1 LIENKKYIRVIIEVE
16 IKLNRRLSFRKEA
29 VMKKRIGLFGIVFLI
44 MAVNCQL
51 CMATERTISQEEL
64 LDKISGFWIGQLVG
78 NYMGLPFENN
88 YVDEPVPVF
97 VDRIYTHADDAKLEL
112 NRDDWRGYIPIFMNA
127 VEGAFADDDT
137 DIEFV
142 TLHAVEKYGLDI
154 TYPEITEMWKKHIN
168 RRIWVAN
175 YTARQLMSKGLI
187 APDTGRKENNKN
199 WFQID
204 PQLVNEIWSAFY
216 PGMTKKAGER
226 ALWGAR
232 ITNDD
237 WGTHPTIAYGVMI
250 SAAFFEKDVEK
261 LVNMAIEAVPNE
273 GPFAEGIRDVV
284 KWHKKYDNW
293 RDTRRKIHE
302 KYYRYKKGS
311 YEAPVSVVSSL
322 NNGLCGIMAI
332 LYGEGDFMKTVGI
345 AVSAGYDCDNQAAT
359 CGGLIGVLQG
369 SKCVPDDLV
378 EEFNNQYVCFTRDE
392 LPIATPITEIID
404 RIAAIAK
411 TAILDNGGRIEL
423 RQGDVPSIAGKTLTA
438 EYNGTKY
445 TWVFGEEDEATVSGG
460 DLEENTYA
468 EYAQDGER
476 VRVELPDM
484 KLEAFY
490 DGERIEFVGEIQ
502 GDIFGGDL
510 YGDIAYIVNCDF

>member
-1 LIENKKYIRVIIEVE
+1 VYAQERAISE
-16 IKLNRRLSFRKEA
+16 
-29 VMKKRIGLFGIVFLI
+29 
-44 MAVNCQL
+44 
-51 CMATERTISQEEL
+51 TEL
-64 LDKISGFWIGQLVG
+64 HDKISAFWLGQLVG
-78 NYMGLPFENN
+78 NYYGLPFENN
-88 YVDEPVPVF
+88 YIDEPVPF
-97 VDRIYTHADDAKLEL
+97 LVDRIYTHADDDQLEI
-112 NRDDWRGYIPIFMNA
+112 NRNDWRGYIPIFMDA

-142 TLHAVEKYGLDI
+142 TLMAVENYGLDL
-154 TYPEITEMWKKHIN
+154 TYPEITEMWKRHIN

-175 YTARQLMSKGLI
+175 RTARSLMDMGLV
-187 APDTGRKENNKN
+187 APETGRKENNKN

-261 LVNMAIEAVPNE
+261 LVQMAIEAVPDQ
-273 GPFAEGIRDVV
+273 GPFAEGMRDVV
-284 KWHKKYDNW
+284 DWHKENEDW
-293 RDTRRKIHE
+293 RVTRKKIHD
-302 KYYRYKKGS
+302 KYYRYKNDD

-359 CGGLIGVLQG
+359 CAGLIGVIHGKECLP
-369 SKCVPDDLV
+369 SEMV
-378 EEFNNQYVCFTRDE
+378 EKFNNQYVCFTRDDV
-392 LPIATPITEIID
+392 PIATPLSEIEE

-411 TAILDNGGRIEL
+411 RAILDNGGRIEL
-423 RQGDVPSIAGKTLTA
+423 RTGDAPPIAGKKLTA
-438 EYNGTKY
+438 DFDGMEY
-445 TWVFGEEDEATVSGG
+445 TWDFGSDGKLTVSGG
-460 DLEENTYA
+460 KLDNASASFKQKGEIIEINLFEEIL
-468 EYAQDGER
+468 DC
-476 VRVELPDM
+476 L
-484 KLEAFY
+484 Y
-490 DGERIEFVGEIQ
+490 DGETLKIDEGIYGEITYL
-502 GDIFGGDL
+502 I
-510 YGDIAYIVNCDF
+510 NCDF

>member
-1 LIENKKYIRVIIEVE
+1 L
-16 IKLNRRLSFRKEA
+16 
-29 VMKKRIGLFGIVFLI
+29 LFTNT
-44 MAVNCQL
+44 VNCQ
-51 CMATERTISQEEL
+51 ERAISEKEL
-64 LDKISGFWIGQLVG
+64 NDKISAFWLGQLVG
-78 NYMGLPFENN
+78 NYYGLPFENK
-88 YVDEPVPVF
+88 YVDEAVPF
-97 VDRIYTHADDAKLEL
+97 LVDRVYTYKDDESILL
-112 NRDDWRGYIPIFMNA
+112 NMYDWRGFIPVFMDA

-137 DIEFV
+137 DIEFI
-142 TLHAVEKYGLDI
+142 TLHAVEKYGLDLS
-154 TYPEITEMWKKHIN
+154 YPEITEMWKKHIN

-175 YTARQLMSKGLI
+175 HTARSLMSKGLV
-187 APDTGRKENNKN
+187 APETGRKENNRN

-261 LVNMAIEAVPNE
+261 LVQMAIDAIPNE

-284 KWHKKYDNW
+284 KWHKENDNW
-293 RDTRRKIHE
+293 RDTREMIHN

-332 LYGEGDFMKTVGI
+332 LYGEGDFMRTVGI

-359 CGGLIGVLQG
+359 CAGLIGVLQG
-369 SKCVPDDLV
+369 TKCLPTEMV
-378 EEFNNQYVCFTRDE
+378 EEFNDQYVCFTRDDVQ
-392 LPIATPITEIID
+392 IATPLSEIEE

-411 TAILDNGGRIEL
+411 TAILENGGRVEV
-423 RQGDVPSIAGKTLTA
+423 RRKKAPSVKNQTIAFNYGGVDHTMQFI
-438 EYNGTKY
+438 GQ
-445 TWVFGEEDEATVSGG
+445 EEASISGG
-460 DLEENTYA
+460 DFNKDMYV
-468 EYAQDGER
+468 EYIQEGDR
-476 VRVELPDM
+476 VRWEIWDEDDSIL
-484 KLEAFY
+484 KLEGFY
-490 DGERIEFVGEIQ
+490 DGKEIESVKEIFVDIFDEDVYGEIS
-502 GDIFGGDL
+502 
-510 YGDIAYIVNCDF
+510 YIINSDF

>member
-1 LIENKKYIRVIIEVE
+1 MGYLKTIAGILIISLAFTTRGNGQERAISE
-16 IKLNRRLSFRKEA
+16 KE
-29 VMKKRIGLFGIVFLI
+29 LH
-44 MAVNCQL
+44 
-51 CMATERTISQEEL
+51 
-64 LDKISGFWIGQLVG
+64 DKISAFWLGQLVG
-78 NYMGLPFENN
+78 NYYGLPFENK
-88 YVDEPVPVF
+88 YVDEAVPFLVNR
-97 VDRIYTHADDAKLEL
+97 VYTYKDDESILL
-112 NRDDWRGYIPIFMNA
+112 NRYDWRGFIPIFIDA
-127 VEGAFADDDT
+127 VEGAIADDDT
-137 DIEFV
+137 DIEFI
-142 TLHAVEKYGLDI
+142 TLHAVEKYGLDLS
-154 TYPEITEMWKKHIN
+154 YPEITEMWKQHIN

-175 YTARQLMSKGLI
+175 HTARSLMSKGLV
-187 APDTGRKENNKN
+187 APETGRKENNRN

-261 LVNMAIEAVPNE
+261 LVQMAIDAIPNE

-284 KWHKKYDNW
+284 KWHKENDNW
-293 RDTRRKIHE
+293 RDTRKMIHD

-359 CGGLIGVLQG
+359 CAGLIGVIQG
-369 SKCVPDDLV
+369 TKCLPREMI
-378 EEFNNQYVCFTRDE
+378 EEFNNQYVCFTRDDVQ
-392 LPIATPITEIID
+392 IATPLSEIED

-411 TAILDNGGRIEL
+411 TAILENGGRVEIRRNDASPVKDKTIPFTYGGADHTMQFIGHEKA
-423 RQGDVPSIAGKTLTA
+423 SI
-438 EYNGTKY
+438 
-445 TWVFGEEDEATVSGG
+445 SGG
-460 DLEENTYA
+460 KFNEDMFV
-468 EYAQDGER
+468 EYVQEGDRVRWEIWDDDGHVANFEGFFDGE
-476 VRVELPDM
+476 
-484 KLEAFY
+484 KLVSVKE
-490 DGERIEFVGEIQ
+490 IFVDIFDEDIYGEIT
-502 GDIFGGDL
+502 
-510 YGDIAYIVNCDF
+510 YIINSDF